1 MPGYALSRIEVAGV
15 VPESAKERC
24 GGATCGNGAARQTR
38 KSAPASPRPLG
49 YTNPRNAWRR
59 GKDAYRLT
67 SRVTRMV
74 TAADGLGMARE
85 VMTLHRW
92 LASAQQEEKSEQV
105 EKKHFQQT
113 PPRRHLL
120 RVAGGKVHCRRGPTP
135 ALHTRSIASC
145 SGCPWRTRPLSQKN
159 MTAPR
164 PPPDRPRPCPLLHL
178 LPRAQ
183 RPHARPPGTA
193 GLCRGHARPGSG
205 HPPAGRPLGC
215 GRRRGD
221 RVRQDAGLC
230 PAAGGAPAAAG
241 GAVGP
246 ARGVCDEREGEEGAD
261 A

>member
-1 MPGYALSRIEVAGV
+1 M

-159 MTAPR
+159 MTAPAPAPTAPAPAR
-164 PPPDRPRPCPLLHL
+164 SFTSFPELSAPTLALLAQQGFVAATPVQEAVIPLLAAHSDV
-178 LPRAQ
+178 A
-183 RPHARPPGTA
+183 ADAAT
-193 GLCRGHARPGSG
+193 GSG
-205 HPPAGRPLGC
+205 KTLAFVLPLVERLRRLEAPLGQHEVC
-215 GRRRGD
+215 VMRGRR
-221 RVRQDAGLC
+221 
-230 PAAGGAPAAAG
+230 GG
-241 GAVGP
+241 
-246 ARGVCDEREGEEGAD
+246 C
-261 A
+261 